1 MPINHNREANHTSSS
16 AHSSYEE
23 QGSELARDVVNG
35 FSQEQKEISSR
46 WFYDREGSRL
56 FSEIMDLP
64 EYYPTARE
72 AEILKR
78 HSAQILRDL
87 GEGSVSFVELGAG
100 DGRKTQFLLREA
112 LVQRRL
118 QDFIPIDVSAGALE
132 DLSQRLTQKFPSLV
146 VRPMIGDNHERLREI
161 TLNRREKQTAVSESS
176 QRADRL
182 CALFLGSSIG
192 NCERES
198 VLPSLQAIRDCLV
211 EGDHLLI
218 GFDLVKESSRL
229 VRAYSDSSGVTRA
242 FNMNLLTRLN
252 RELGADFDL
261 SAFAH
266 EATWSPRKRAM
277 ESWLVSRKDQSVYFR
292 KLGRSFHFRKWEPLH
307 TETSLKF
314 DIGEIAFLAEQSG
327 FESVALYTD
336 VARDFVNVLWKA
348 KRPGSRSAVG
358 HPGVSVVN

>member
-1 MPINHNREANHTSSS
+1 MPIKHEREAIHASSTS
-16 AHSSYEE
+16 HSSFEE
-23 QGSELARDVVNG
+23 ERSELARDVLNG
-35 FSQEQKEISSR
+35 FSQPQKEISSR

-64 EYYPTARE
+64 EYYPTAKE

-87 GEGSVSFVELGAG
+87 GAGSVSFVELGAG

-112 LVQRRL
+112 LIQRRL

-132 DLSQRLTQKFPSLV
+132 DLSQRLTSKFPSLV
-146 VRPMIGDNHERLREI
+146 VRSMIGDNHERLREI
-161 TLNRREKQTAVSESS
+161 TLERRDSALNRVAALS
-176 QRADRL
+176 ADRL

-192 NCERES
+192 NCEREQ

-261 SAFAH
+261 STFTH

-277 ESWLVSRKDQSVYFR
+277 ESWLVSKKDQSVYFR

-314 DIGEIAFLAEQSG
+314 DVGEIASLAEQSG

-336 VARDFVNVLWKA
+336 TAHDFVNVLWKA

-358 HPGVSVVN
+358 HPGVSIVN